1 MAQLDLNSIYQY
13 YITQGATPTEAA
25 QYTVYYIPYGQKKNF
40 TGINTQK
47 FKTSSQFESE
57 YAPNYTK
64 FKTISTTANSA
75 KPNTTKFWKAV
86 IDKVDAGGTYL
97 DLQELAYG
105 DLGAAYA
112 DENNLYDNS
121 GYVNTSAILS
131 AAGKVLNEKTAAIK
145 AKRKQDKSLDFYAA
159 SIGAPTTQAKYGLVA
174 DKKNN
179 IVKFTPAADIYT
191 KATAAYK
198 AKLKATV
205 KDATKAEQ
213 YYNQFDTT
221 LKSRLE
227 KAIEDS
233 GRSPFVD
240 FTLKKAGK

>member
-13 YITQGATPTEAA
+13 YISQGATPTEAA
-25 QYTVYYIPYGQKKNF
+25 QYTVYYIPYGQKKSF
-40 TGINTQK
+40 TGIDTQK
-47 FKTSSQFESE
+47 FKTSSQLESE

-64 FKTISTTANSA
+64 FKAYTNSA
-75 KPNTTKFWKAV
+75 KPKTTEFWKTV
-86 IDKVDAGGTYL
+86 IDKVDKGATYL

-112 DENNLYDNS
+112 DENDLYTNS
-121 GYVNTSAILS
+121 GYVDTAAVLS
-131 AAGKVLNEKTAAIK
+131 AAGKVLNEKTAVIK
-145 AKRKQDKSLDFYAA
+145 AKGKQDKSLDFYAA

-179 IVKFTPAADIYT
+179 IIKFTPAVDIYT
-191 KATAAYK
+191 KATADYK

>member
-1 MAQLDLNSIYQY
+1 MALDLNAIYQY
-13 YITQGATPTEAA
+13 YIDQGATPTEAA
-25 QYTVYYIPYGQKKNF
+25 QYTVYYIPAGKKKRF
-40 TGINTQK
+40 SGITTPK
-47 FKTSSQFESE
+47 FKTSSQLESE
-57 YAPNYTK
+57 YAPDYTK
-64 FKTISTTANSA
+64 FKAYTNSA
-75 KPNTTKFWKAV
+75 KPKTTEFWKTV
-86 IDKVDAGGTYL
+86 IDKVDKGATYL

-112 DENNLYDNS
+112 DENDLYTNS
-121 GYVNTSAILS
+121 GYVDTAAVLS
-131 AAGKVLNEKTAAIK
+131 AAGKVLNEKTAVIK
-145 AKRKQDKSLDFYAA
+145 AKGKQDKSLDFYAA

-191 KATAAYK
+191 KATADYK
-198 AKLKATV
+198 AKLKAAKV
-205 KDATKAEQ
+205 DPTKAEQ

>member
-13 YITQGATPTEAA
+13 YISQGATPTEAA
-25 QYTVYYIPYGQKKNF
+25 EYTVYYIPYGQKKNF
-40 TGINTQK
+40 TGIDTQK
-47 FKTSSQFESE
+47 FKTSKQFESE

-64 FKTISTTANSA
+64 FKAFSDSTRP
-75 KPNTTKFWKAV
+75 KTTEFWKTV
-86 IDKVDAGGTYL
+86 IDKVDKGATYL
-97 DLQELAYG
+97 DLQQIAYG

-112 DENNLYDNS
+112 DENDLYTNS
-121 GYVNTSAILS
+121 GYVDTAAVLS
-131 AAGKVLNEKTAAIK
+131 AAGKVLNEKTAVIK
-145 AKRKQDKSLDFYAA
+145 AKGKQDKSLDFYAA

-174 DKKNN
+174 DKKKN
-179 IVKFTPAADIYT
+179 IVKFTPAADLYA
-191 KATAAYK
+191 KATKDYQ
-198 AKLKATV
+198 AKLMAAKVEPTLA
-205 KDATKAEQ
+205 KK
-213 YYNQFDTT
+213 YYDQFDTT

>member
-1 MAQLDLNSIYQY
+1 MAQLDLNAIYQY
-13 YITQGATPTEAA
+13 YIDQGATPREAR

-40 TGINTQK
+40 TGIDTQK

-64 FKTISTTANSA
+64 FKAYSNSA
-75 KPNTTKFWKAV
+75 KPKTTEFWKTV
-86 IDKVDAGGTYL
+86 IDKVDKGATYL

-112 DENNLYDNS
+112 DENDLYTNS
-121 GYVNTSAILS
+121 GYVDTAAVLS
-131 AAGKVLNEKTAAIK
+131 AAGKVLNEKTAVIK
-145 AKRKQDKSLDFYAA
+145 AKGKQDKSLDFYAA

-179 IVKFTPAADIYT
+179 IIKFTPAVDIYT
-191 KATAAYK
+191 KATKDY
-198 AKLKATV
+198 AKKV
-205 KDATKAEQ
+205 KDAGIDLQTGKGYIEQ
-213 YYNQFDTT
+213 FSTT